1 MQSPELLAPAG
12 NFEKLK
18 TALRFGADAVYLG
31 GKFFS
36 LRSFSDNFTDE
47 ELKAAAEYVHAR
59 GKKMYVTVN
68 IFAKNS
74 DFSQLEKTFRFL
86 QEIGADAALVTDAG
100 AFALARKVAP
110 NLPLHISTQANT
122 TNAYAARFWQ
132 EAGAERVVLARELSL
147 QEIGADAA
155 LVTDAGAFALAR
167 KVAPNLPLH
176 ISTQA
181 NTTNAYAARFW
192 QEAGAER
199 VVLARELSL
208 QEIAQIRDHCPGL
221 ELEAFVH
228 GAMCISYSGRCL
240 LSNYLAH
247 RDSNRGACVQAC
259 RWKFD
264 LRARREEVGGLTAE
278 EDERGTYLLNSKD
291 LNMLSHLEEMRRA
304 GVCSFKIEGRMKSS
318 YYLATVVNAY
328 RRVLDKTLSVEE
340 GQEELK
346 KVAHRAFTTAYM
358 FGDNAETVNYE
369 DSQESGTREYVA
381 DVLADGLVQMR
392 NRFRTGDKLEILSPT
407 DTFNRTFTVENMEDE
422 AGAPVQD
429 AKLVMQKLRLSCP
442 YPLREGDILRRV

>member
-31 GKFFS
+31 GKSFS

-100 AFALARKVAP
+100 V
-110 NLPLHISTQANT
+110 
-122 TNAYAARFWQ
+122 
-132 EAGAERVVLARELSL
+132 
-147 QEIGADAA
+147 
-155 LVTDAGAFALAR
+155 FALAR

-240 LSNYLAH
+240 LSNYLAN

-264 LRARREEVGGLTAE
+264 LRARREEGGSLTAE

-392 NRFRTGDKLEILSPT
+392 NRFRMGDKLEILSPT
-407 DTFNRTFTVENMEDE
+407 DTFNRVFTVENMEDE

>member
-1 MQSPELLAPAG
+1 MQNPELLAPAG

-31 GKFFS
+31 GKSFS

-74 DFSQLEKTFRFL
+74 DFSQLEKTFRF
-86 QEIGADAALVTDAG
+86 
-100 AFALARKVAP
+100 
-110 NLPLHISTQANT
+110 
-122 TNAYAARFWQ
+122 
-132 EAGAERVVLARELSL
+132 L

-407 DTFNRTFTVENMEDE
+407 DTFNRVFTVENMEDE